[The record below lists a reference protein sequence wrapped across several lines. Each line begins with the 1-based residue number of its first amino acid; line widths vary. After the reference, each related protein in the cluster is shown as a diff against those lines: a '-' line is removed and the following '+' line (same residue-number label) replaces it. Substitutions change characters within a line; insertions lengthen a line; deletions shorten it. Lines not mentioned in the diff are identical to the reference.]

1 MHILFRLLLVFSFT
15 IIVVHS
21 QGARGGGGGS
31 RGGGGYRGGSRGGTG
46 CQGADCSKA
55 GIIAGSVIGGVLGL
69 IGIIV
74 LTIFCCRRY
83 RAQHADSNDTFISKS
98 STNERYRNYQTYE
111 EDYFNNGDWLSR
123 YHQYGRWNGPHRMS
137 LVFDRNTN
145 RVTGNG
151 SDNVGKFIID
161 GTFSLENQRV
171 AMVKTYEL
179 GTGDPKE
186 NFGHTVDLQMTWNS
200 KNGQFE
206 GKWCVNA
213 NHYRGEDNFEMK
225 YADISKTPFEK
236 RID

>member
-1 MHILFRLLLVFSFT
+1 MHILFRLLLVFSFA

-69 IGIIV
+69 IGIIF

-83 RAQHADSNDTFISKS
+83 RAQHADSNDTFISKN